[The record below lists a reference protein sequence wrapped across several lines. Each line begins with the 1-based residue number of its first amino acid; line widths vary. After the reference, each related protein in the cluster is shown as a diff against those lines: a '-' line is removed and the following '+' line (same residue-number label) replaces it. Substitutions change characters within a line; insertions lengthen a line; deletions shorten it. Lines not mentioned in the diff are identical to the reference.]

1 MTWVYEVRDL
11 LNSGHVTNFQKL
23 PINYDLFFQVLN
35 LPTPNPIWVHGSELW
50 SLFGSIKTFVIPRYR
65 HLRASPLLILRLQR
79 PCVHNYP
86 FIKFS
91 MSTSTATAS
100 NVSPPKPASTPSS
113 STSAQ
118 VTIPEIP
125 DGYTIFT
132 ENTASI
138 LLPST
143 DEAFLNPVQE
153 FNRDMSVACIRVWSD
168 ELNQA
173 KEERWKR
180 VNEGGVKVKGKG
192 KKKLK
197 TEGDG
202 NLEKK
207 GEDADVEIKDQSE
220 VSTAVRSYY
229 YLSFSYT
236 NLCVY
241 WTWLP
246 LFYRF
251 K

>member
-23 PINYDLFFQVLN
+23 PFNYDLFFQVLN
-35 LPTPNPIWVHGSELW
+35 SPTPNPIWVHGSERW

-65 HLRASPLLILRLQR
+65 HLRASHLFILRLHR

-91 MSTSTATAS
+91 MSTSTTTAS

-143 DEAFLNPVQE
+143 DEAFLKPVQE
-153 FNRDMSVACIRVWSD
+153 FNPNDWYWGEDDGLPTDVTTSYMLGAHCIMFSPPCSSRSP
-168 ELNQA
+168 
-173 KEERWKR
+173 EERR
-180 VNEGGVKVKGKG
+180 GF
-192 KKKLK
+192 
-197 TEGDG
+197 
-202 NLEKK
+202 
-207 GEDADVEIKDQSE
+207 
-220 VSTAVRSYY
+220 R
-229 YLSFSYT
+229 
-236 NLCVY
+236 
-241 WTWLP
+241 
-246 LFYRF
+246 
-251 K
+251 

>member
-1 MTWVYEVRDL
+1 
-11 LNSGHVTNFQKL
+11 
-23 PINYDLFFQVLN
+23 
-35 LPTPNPIWVHGSELW
+35 
-50 SLFGSIKTFVIPRYR
+50 
-65 HLRASPLLILRLQR
+65 
-79 PCVHNYP
+79 
-86 FIKFS
+86 
-91 MSTSTATAS
+91 MSTSTTTAS

-168 ELNQA
+168 ELNQV

-197 TEGDG
+197 TEGAES
-202 NLEKK
+202 LEKK
-207 GEDADVEIKDQSE
+207 GEEADVEIKDQSE
-220 VSTAVRSYY
+220 VSITVRSYY
-229 YLSFSYT
+229 YLSQIFVYT
-236 NLCVY
+236 EHGCPYSIALNSLLILIVH
-241 WTWLP
+241 TVSHSSKHSPQRVSAQFGTRKKSPWLDM
-246 LFYRF
+246 
-251 K
+251 

>member
-1 MTWVYEVRDL
+1 
-11 LNSGHVTNFQKL
+11 
-23 PINYDLFFQVLN
+23 
-35 LPTPNPIWVHGSELW
+35 
-50 SLFGSIKTFVIPRYR
+50 
-65 HLRASPLLILRLQR
+65 
-79 PCVHNYP
+79 
-86 FIKFS
+86 
-91 MSTSTATAS
+91 MSTSTTTAS

-192 KKKLK
+192 KKKRGKAEEAEEDEEEVQPSPRKKARKGVPPPPEIDDEEFEKLQQK
-197 TEGDG
+197 LFGDKSKPTSKS
-202 NLEKK
+202 EAAAPSTTK
-207 GEDADVEIKDQSE
+207 GKRGAKGRK
-220 VSTAVRSYY
+220 A
-229 YLSFSYT
+229 
-236 NLCVY
+236 
-241 WTWLP
+241 
-246 LFYRF
+246 